1 MSPRLMP
8 IMSLATCDG
17 NVAHP
22 EMSTDRSET
31 LNSMEQTYAHM
42 HTMSRPSRSQILRDS
57 VVVRLAT
64 AQAGPMIAELLK
76 ENGIELNGAD
86 WSKVSPHWLIATVE
100 ESVIGCCQ
108 VVVSKPIGYME
119 FLLVKPSVSFK
130 LRAIAL
136 RKLAIQGMSTLYYGG
151 AQYVAGMVAVKDQK
165 FLDVIEKLNVLPLY
179 TAHLVCKRIA

>member
-1 MSPRLMP
+1 MTVA
-8 IMSLATCDG
+8 LA
-17 NVAHP
+17 V
-22 EMSTDRSET
+22 
-31 LNSMEQTYAHM
+31 EQTKTYTRAQ
-42 HTMSRPSRSQILRDS
+42 TLRDS
-57 VVVRLAT
+57 VVIRLAT
-64 AQAGPMIAELLK
+64 NQIGPEIALILK
-76 ENGIELNGAD
+76 ENDIELNGAD
-86 WSKVSPHWLIATVE
+86 WGRVFPHWLIATE
-100 ESVIGCCQ
+100 RDQVIGCVQ

-119 FLLVKPSVSFK
+119 FLLVKPSAPFK

>member
-1 MSPRLMP
+1 MVVDSSLSMNSTISEIGVFEKHSERIMDNLQMEAVSKPRHLP
-8 IMSLATCDG
+8 TRAQAI
-17 NVAHP
+17 
-22 EMSTDRSET
+22 
-31 LNSMEQTYAHM
+31 
-42 HTMSRPSRSQILRDS
+42 RDS
-57 VVVRLAT
+57 VEIRIAMGNGAGQMIEQILAENDIELSGVDWS
-64 AQAGPMIAELLK
+64 GPMPNWLLAC
-76 ENGIELNGAD
+76 NG
-86 WSKVSPHWLIATVE
+86 E
-100 ESVIGCCQ
+100 EVLGCCQ

>member
-1 MSPRLMP
+1 
-8 IMSLATCDG
+8 
-17 NVAHP
+17 
-22 EMSTDRSET
+22 
-31 LNSMEQTYAHM
+31 
-42 HTMSRPSRSQILRDS
+42 
-57 VVVRLAT
+57 
-64 AQAGPMIAELLK
+64 MIAELLK
-76 ENGIELNGAD
+76 QNDVVLNGAD

-100 ESVIGCCQ
+100 DEVIGCCQ

-119 FLLVKPSVSFK
+119 FLLVKPSAHFK